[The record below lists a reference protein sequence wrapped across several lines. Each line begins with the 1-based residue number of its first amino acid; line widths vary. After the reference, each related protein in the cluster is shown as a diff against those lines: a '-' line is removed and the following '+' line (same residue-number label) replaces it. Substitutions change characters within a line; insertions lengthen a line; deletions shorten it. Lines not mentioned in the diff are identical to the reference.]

1 MKNKNII
8 KQIAKESGVRIIL
21 CDKKK
26 WGGKYGFKCEQY
38 SGASFNGYKSKD
50 EAYME
55 WAINTFGLKTV
66 NALIKIYREATQT
79 DLDNLTK
86 GN

>member
-26 WGGKYGFKCEQY
+26 WGGKYGYKFEKY

-50 EAYME
+50 EAYMA

-66 NALIKIYREATQT
+66 NALIKIYNSKPTST
-79 DLDNLTK
+79 I
-86 GN
+86 